1 MCDAHEVRRTWW
13 LVILLVSLASAPV
26 VFVTVA
32 RNHVGEPR
40 PVGTV
45 CDFEHDPGSGKS
57 GEGRVK
63 HRGWL
68 VRREVCVH
76 ATDGENEQQVGLA
89 PFLGALVAPVAT
101 GVVLTL
107 LAAWWSRARKQDN
120 ASGSLSA

>member
-1 MCDAHEVRRTWW
+1 M
-13 LVILLVSLASAPV
+13 LVSLASAPV
-26 VFVTVA
+26 VFVAVA

-57 GEGRVK
+57 DEGRVE

-76 ATDGENEQQVGLA
+76 ATDGENEQPVGVA
-89 PFLGALVAPVAT
+89 PFVGALVAPVAT
-101 GVVLTL
+101 GGA
-107 LAAWWSRARKQDN
+107 LAAFASWRTRSRSSN
-120 ASGSLSA
+120 